1 MILYTASLP
10 EKQSSAITPFMIKP
24 RIPSFHCTL
33 ILIVLLWQALH
44 RGPNPQAAE
53 TGLLNFR
60 VTNLHGQPLPCR
72 IHLFNSQGEA
82 QQASGRPFW
91 HDHFSSSGDTQL
103 HLAPDTYSWEI
114 ERGPEYTT
122 VTGTASVKARQSC
135 EVNVK
140 LKRLDGLPTQ
150 GLVAEGWYSGDLHV
164 HRPPSDI
171 RDLMQAEDLNFAT
184 VIEWWNTPSKG
195 LSKPE
200 GIEHRINDR
209 QVYNLMAGEDE
220 REGGALL
227 YFNLAQPLNLS
238 VRSREY
244 PSPLRFVEQAREIN
258 PNVWIDIE
266 KPFWWDMPT
275 WVVTAE
281 PNSIGIAHNH
291 MHRTGVLDSESWGK
305 SRDRTEYPNLQG
317 NGFWTQDIYYHLLNA
332 GFRIPPSAG
341 SASGVLPNPIGHNRV
356 YVHLNEEPLN
366 RENWF
371 RALSRGECFVTNGP
385 LLRMTANQRRSGATF
400 CFNKRAQILLDIQLT
415 SREPVLHVE
424 VIQNG
429 EVKKRIPCDQVVS
442 QKISEWIDVEE
453 SGWFLVRA
461 IGVSDQT
468 FQFASTAPWFVE
480 IKGMESAVDRGSA
493 QFFLDW
499 VEQRIQRVKMNLLDP
514 VEREEVLAWHKT
526 SKDFWSN
533 RLRLASLTRDQ
544 YEAEMDRIGQSE
556 ALKLVK
562 TLRPKATLK
571 RVEPQI
577 NSTVEVDFQVEEVIN
592 RIRLASNG
600 GEVEKAIETL
610 VWLDV
615 TINPESR
622 VKIESRDDQLR
633 LRENRP
639 TRRLARIENTAG
651 ITAPLNLASID
662 LSLNPPRV
670 AEWCKTKILNSG
682 ELSND
687 LSGELVEYKIVEII
701 TSGVGLREIRI
712 IGDAGQGTQD
722 LGFRATADLLLN
734 TIE

>member
-1 MILYTASLP
+1 M
-10 EKQSSAITPFMIKP
+10 QS
-24 RIPSFHCTL
+24 
-33 ILIVLLWQALH
+33 LH
-44 RGPNPQAAE
+44 RGPNSQAAE
-53 TGLLNFR
+53 TGSLNFR
-60 VTNLHGQPLPCR
+60 VTDLHEQPIPCR

-82 QQASGRPFW
+82 QQAPDCPFW

-103 HLAPDTYSWEI
+103 HLAPDTYRWEI
-114 ERGPEYTT
+114 ERGPEHTT
-122 VTGTASVKARQSC
+122 VTGTAAVKAKQSC
-135 EVNVK
+135 EVNVT
-140 LKRLDGLPTQ
+140 LTRLDGLPTQ

-164 HRPPSDI
+164 HRPSSDI
-171 RDLMQAEDLNFAT
+171 EDLMQAEDLNFAT
-184 VIEWWNTPSKG
+184 VIEWWNTPSNG
-195 LSKPE
+195 STKPE
-200 GIEHRINDR
+200 DLEHRINDR

-244 PSPLRFVEQAREIN
+244 PSPMRFVEQAREIN
-258 PNVWIDIE
+258 PNVWMDIE

-275 WVVTAE
+275 WVVTAK
-281 PNSIGIAHNH
+281 PNSIEIAHNH
-291 MHRTGVLDSESWGK
+291 MHRSGVLDSEAWGK
-305 SRDRTEYPNLQG
+305 SRDRTAYPGLQG

-356 YVHLNEEPLN
+356 YVHLNGEPLN

-385 LLRMTANQRRSGATF
+385 LLRTTANQRRSGATF
-400 CFNKRAQILLDIQLT
+400 CFDDRTQILLDIHLS
-415 SREPVLHVE
+415 SREPVSHLE

-429 EVKKRIPCDQVVS
+429 EVKKRIPCDPVAS
-442 QKISEWIDVEE
+442 QRIREWIEVEE
-453 SGWFLVRA
+453 SGWFLIRA
-461 IGVSDQT
+461 IGASDQT
-468 FQFASTAPWFVE
+468 FHFSSTAPWFVE
-480 IKGMESAVDRGSA
+480 INGMGSTVDRRSA

-499 VEQRIQRVKMNLLDP
+499 VEQRIQRVKMNLADP
-514 VEREEVLAWHKT
+514 VEREEVLAWHET

-533 RLRLASLTRDQ
+533 RLRLASLNRDQ

-556 ALKLVK
+556 ALELVT
-562 TLRPKATLK
+562 TLRSTTTLTHF
-571 RVEPQI
+571 EPRMDPP
-577 NSTVEVDFQVEEVIN
+577 TEGDFQVEEVIN
-592 RIRLASNG
+592 RLRLASNG

-633 LRENRP
+633 VRENRP
-639 TRRLARIENTAG
+639 TRRLARVENTAG

-662 LSLNPPRV
+662 LSLNPARV
-670 AEWCKTKILNSG
+670 AEWCNTKILNSG
-682 ELSND
+682 GLSNE
-687 LSGELVEYKIVEII
+687 LTGELVEYKVVEIT